1 MMLTRTIDAWIDIEA
16 SPDRIWE
23 VLVDFPSWRIWNS
36 FIPIV
41 EGKLEKGQTLKIQ
54 VNSPGL
60 KPMTFEPKIFS
71 LIQNK
76 EIVWGG
82 SFLWIVYRGE
92 HIFLLEPLSNNLTR
106 FRQIERFH
114 GPMVLFMGSMIKKTE
129 KGYQQMNNLLKKRV
143 EELIQ

>member
-1 MMLTRTIDAWIDIEA
+1 MFSRTIDAWIDIEA
-16 SPDRIWE
+16 APDRIWD
-23 VLVDFPSWRIWNS
+23 VLVDFPKWGIWNS
-36 FIPIV
+36 FIPLV
-41 EGKLEKGQTLKIQ
+41 EGKLQKGQTMKIQ
-54 VNSPGL
+54 VNTPGL

-82 SFLWIVYRGE
+82 SFLWIIYRGE
-92 HIFLLEPLSNNLTR
+92 HLFLLEPLHENRTR

-129 KGYQQMNNLLKKRV
+129 KGYHQMNNLLKKRV
-143 EELIQ
+143 EELAS

>member
-1 MMLTRTIDAWIDIEA
+1 MLTRTIDTWIDIEA

-23 VLVDFPSWRIWNS
+23 VLVDFSKWSIWNS
-36 FIPIV
+36 FIPLV
-41 EGKLEKGQTLKIQ
+41 KGKLEKGQILKVQ
-54 VNSPGL
+54 VCPPGL
-60 KPMTFEPKIFS
+60 KAMTFQPKIFS

-92 HIFLLEPLSNNLTR
+92 HLFLLEPLNEYRTR
-106 FRQIERFH
+106 LRQIERFH

-129 KGYQQMNNLLKKRV
+129 KGYHQMNLELKNRV
-143 EELIQ
+143 EEVK

>member
-1 MMLTRTIDAWIDIEA
+1 MLTRTIDAWIDIEA

-23 VLVDFPSWRIWNS
+23 VLVDFPKWRIWNA
-36 FIPIV
+36 FIPLV
-41 EGKLEKGQTLKIQ
+41 EGKLQKRQTLSIQ
-54 VNSPGL
+54 VSPPGL
-60 KPMTFEPKIFS
+60 KTMTFRPKVFS

-82 SFLWIVYRGE
+82 SFLWIIYRGE
-92 HIFLLEPLSNNLTR
+92 HLFLLEQLNENRTR

-129 KGYQQMNNLLKKRV
+129 KGYHQMNNALKKRV
-143 EELIQ
+143 EESN

>member
-1 MMLTRTIDAWIDIEA
+1 MLTRTIDAWIDIEA

-23 VLVDFPSWRIWNS
+23 VLVDFSNWGSWNS
-36 FIPIV
+36 FIPSV
-41 EGKLEKGQTLKIQ
+41 EGILKKGERLKIK
-54 VNSPGL
+54 VCPPGL
-60 KPMTFEPKIFS
+60 KPMTFEPKVFS
-71 LIQNK
+71 LMQNK

-92 HIFLLEPLSNNLTR
+92 HLFLLEPLDDNRTR

-129 KGYQQMNNLLKKRV
+129 KGYHQMNNLLKKRV
-143 EELIQ
+143 EELAL